1 MKNYCVVTS
10 ENTSARCSKD
20 GEKNHR
26 GISRSCLR
34 HRGFTL
40 IELLVVLAII
50 ALLATLA
57 LPKYFSSIEIA
68 KETVLAENL
77 RLTRDTIDKFYSD
90 TGAYPD
96 SLEEL
101 VQKKYLRSVPVDPI
115 TASSTSW
122 TLIPPDSPTAGK
134 VANIFSTAPG
144 LDRAGVPFHQ
154 R

>member
-1 MKNYCVVTS
+1 MNNNNRAAAKNTRVRGSTG
-10 ENTSARCSKD
+10 N
-20 GEKNHR
+20 EKNHAVFSKIR
-26 GISRSCLR
+26 RY
-34 HRGFTL
+34 RGFTL

-57 LPKYFSSIEIA
+57 LPKYFSSIEVA

-115 TASSTSW
+115 TGSSAW

-134 VANIFSTAPG
+134 VANIFSAAPG
-144 LDRAGVPFHQ
+144 LDHAGVPFRQ

>member
-1 MKNYCVVTS
+1 MKTYCVVDV
-10 ENTSARCSKD
+10 EDTSARCLKD
-20 GEKNHR
+20 DQKDHL
-26 GISRSCLR
+26 GINRTLR

-90 TGAYPD
+90 TGSYPD

-115 TASSTSW
+115 ANSSTSW
-122 TLIPPDSPTAGK
+122 TLIPPESPTAGK

-144 LDRAGVPFHQ
+144 LDRLGAPFRQ